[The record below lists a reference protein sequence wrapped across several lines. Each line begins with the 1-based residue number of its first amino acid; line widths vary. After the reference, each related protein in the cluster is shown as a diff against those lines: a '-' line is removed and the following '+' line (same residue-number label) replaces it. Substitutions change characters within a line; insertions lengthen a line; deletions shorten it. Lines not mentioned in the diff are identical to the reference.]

1 MPVISTNTA
10 ANSAVRYLNINAA
23 DQSASLSKLAS
34 GSRITQAADDAA
46 GLAISTRISS
56 DIATLN
62 QAATNATQAVSV
74 LQTAD
79 GGASNIS
86 DILERMKT
94 LATQSASGTVTDS
107 ERTYIDA
114 EFQELIE
121 QIDTIATGTRFNGES
136 LLDGTS
142 DFDTTAGGTEIVV
155 GSSADDTI
163 KVSIDELTS
172 SALDLSTSAAND
184 ITAELSG
191 VSIGIGQGAS
201 ATQIVLTIGST
212 DDAGAATTVN
222 VTLGASADTDG
233 DGVLTGEEIGDFLTT
248 DTTTTTA
255 LDAANVAISYSNG
268 TLTVSNSS
276 EATGSSSALSIGVD
290 TTATT
295 GTTFDADADGTVAG
309 DADGVLKALGFTS
322 DSSQSTISTK
332 GSGTSNIDVTTQ
344 DNATTALEA
353 IDAAIDKVSAA
364 RASIGAQE
372 SRFEFSS
379 ESIATS
385 IENLSAANSAITDVD
400 VASEEAKL
408 ASAEVKVQAAVA
420 AASSANDMTQNL
432 LKLLQ

>member
-10 ANSAVRYLNINAA
+10 ANSAVRYLNINASE
-23 DQSASLSKLAS
+23 QSSSLSKLAS
-34 GSRITQAADDAA
+34 GSRITQASDDAA

-56 DIATLN
+56 DVATLN

-142 DFDTTAGGTEIVV
+142 AFDKATGGTSIVV

-163 KVSIDELTS
+163 QVTIDSLTS
-172 SALDLSTSAAND
+172 ADLGLSMSKAND
-184 ITAELSG
+184 ITANLSNAA
-191 VSIGIGQGAS
+191 IGIGQGS
-201 ATQIVLTIGST
+201 GSTSIVLSVSVDGGTAV
-212 DDAGAATTVN
+212 D
-222 VTLGASADTDG
+222 VTLDSTTDTNG
-233 DGVLTGEEIGDFLTT
+233 DGVLSGDEIGAAFEASSVT
-248 DTTTTTA
+248 DA
-255 LDAANVAISYSNG
+255 EFSYANG
-268 TLTVSNSS
+268 QLTVSNTSDS
-276 EATGSSSALSIGVD
+276 TGSASSLSITVKTAD
-290 TTATT
+290 TDYTAAS
-295 GTTFDADADGTVAG
+295 GSSI
-309 DADGVLKALGFTS
+309 LKELGFTS
-322 DSSQSTISTK
+322 DTSATSVSSV
-332 GSGTSNIDVTTQ
+332 GSGTSAIDVTTQ
-344 DNATTALEA
+344 ANATSALDA
-353 IDAAIDKVSAA
+353 IDAAIDQVSAA

-385 IENLSAANSAITDVD
+385 IENLEAANSAITDVD

>member
-10 ANSAVRYLNINAA
+10 ANSAVRYLNLNAA
-23 DQSASLSKLAS
+23 EQSSSLSKLAS
-34 GSRITQAADDAA
+34 GSRITQASDDAA

-56 DIATLN
+56 DVATLN

-114 EFQELIE
+114 EFQELTE
-121 QIDTIATGTRFNGES
+121 QIDTIASGTRFNGES
-136 LLDGTS
+136 LLDGSSAFASST
-142 DFDTTAGGTEIVV
+142 GGTSIVV
-155 GSSADDTI
+155 GSSASDTI
-163 KVSIDELTS
+163 KVTIDDLTS
-172 SALDLSTSAAND
+172 STLGLSTSEAND
-184 ITAELSG
+184 ITANLSN
-191 VSIGIGQGAS
+191 VSIGIGQGTDAKS
-201 ATQIVLTIGST
+201 VVLSVSVDGGTAV
-212 DDAGAATTVN
+212 D
-222 VTLGASADTDG
+222 VTLDSAADSDG
-233 DGVLTGEEIGDFLTT
+233 DGVLSGNEIGAAFEAASVTGASFSYANGQLSISNTSTSTGSASSLSISVNTT
-248 DTTTTTA
+248 DTDYTA
-255 LDAANVAISYSNG
+255 
-268 TLTVSNSS
+268 
-276 EATGSSSALSIGVD
+276 ATGSSI
-290 TTATT
+290 
-295 GTTFDADADGTVAG
+295 
-309 DADGVLKALGFTS
+309 LKDLGFTS
-322 DSSQSTISTK
+322 DASATTISTT
-332 GSGTSNIDVTTQ
+332 GSGTQQLSVSTQ
-344 DNATTALEA
+344 DNATSALDT

-385 IENLSAANSAITDVD
+385 IENLEAANSAITDVD

>member
-184 ITAELSG
+184 ITADLSS
-191 VSIGIGQGAS
+191 VSIGIGQGTS

-212 DDAGAATTVN
+212 DDSGTATSVD

-248 DTTTTTA
+248 DTTTTAA
-255 LDAANVAISYSNG
+255 LTAANVSMSYSNG

-276 EATGSSSALSIGVD
+276 EATGSSSALSIGVN

-295 GTTFDADADGTVAG
+295 GTTFDADADGTVAA

-322 DSSQSTISTK
+322 DSSQSTISTV

>member
-10 ANSAVRYLNINAA
+10 ANSAVRYLNLNAA
-23 DQSASLSKLAS
+23 EQSSSLSKLAS
-34 GSRITQAADDAA
+34 GSRITQASDDAA

-56 DIATLN
+56 DVATLN

-121 QIDTIATGTRFNGES
+121 QIDTIASGTRFNGES

-142 DFDTTAGGTEIVV
+142 AFASSTGGTSIVV
-155 GSSADDTI
+155 GSSASDTI
-163 KVSIDELTS
+163 KVTIDDLTS
-172 SALDLSTSAAND
+172 STLGLSTSEAND
-184 ITAELSG
+184 ITANLSN
-191 VSIGIGQGAS
+191 VSIGIGQGTDAKS
-201 ATQIVLTIGST
+201 VVLSVSVDGGT
-212 DDAGAATTVN
+212 DVD
-222 VTLGASADTDG
+222 VTLDSAADSDG
-233 DGVLTGEEIGDFLTT
+233 DGVLSGNEIGAAFEAASVTGASFSYANGQLSISNTSTSTGSASSLSISVNTT
-248 DTTTTTA
+248 DTDYTA
-255 LDAANVAISYSNG
+255 
-268 TLTVSNSS
+268 
-276 EATGSSSALSIGVD
+276 ATGSSI
-290 TTATT
+290 
-295 GTTFDADADGTVAG
+295 
-309 DADGVLKALGFTS
+309 LKDLGFTS
-322 DSSQSTISTK
+322 DASATTISTT
-332 GSGTSNIDVTTQ
+332 GSGTQQLSVSTQ
-344 DNATTALEA
+344 ANATSALDT

-385 IENLSAANSAITDVD
+385 IENLEAANSAITDVD

>member
-10 ANSAVRYLNINAA
+10 ANSAVRYLNINASE
-23 DQSASLSKLAS
+23 QSSSLSKLAS
-34 GSRITQAADDAA
+34 GSRITQASDDAA

-56 DIATLN
+56 DVATLN

-142 DFDTTAGGTEIVV
+142 AFDKATGGTSIVV

-163 KVSIDELTS
+163 QVTIDSLTS
-172 SALDLSTSAAND
+172 ADLGLSMSKAND
-184 ITAELSG
+184 ITANLSNAA
-191 VSIGIGQGAS
+191 IGIGQGS
-201 ATQIVLTIGST
+201 GATSIVLTLGST
-212 DDAGAATTVN
+212 SVATDGTVSDTTTDI
-222 VTLGASADTDG
+222 TLGTAADTDG
-233 DGVLTGEEIGDFLTT
+233 DGVLSGDEIGAFLTT
-248 DTTTTTA
+248 DTATQTA
-255 LDAANVAISYSNG
+255 LETANISVSYSNG
-268 TLTVSNSS
+268 TLTLSNSS
-276 EATGSSSALSIGVD
+276 DATGSDSKLSVALN
-290 TTATT
+290 TT
-295 GTTFDADADGTVAG
+295 GTDYTAASGSSI
-309 DADGVLKALGFTS
+309 LKELGFTS
-322 DSSQSTISTK
+322 DTSATSVSTV
-332 GSGTSNIDVTTQ
+332 GSGTSAIDVTTQ
-344 DNATTALEA
+344 ANATSALDA
-353 IDAAIDKVSAA
+353 IDAAIDQVSAA

-385 IENLSAANSAITDVD
+385 IENLEAANSAITDVD

>member
-10 ANSAVRYLNINAA
+10 ANSAVRYLNLNAA
-23 DQSASLSKLAS
+23 EQSSSLSKLAS
-34 GSRITQAADDAA
+34 GSRITQASDDAA

-56 DIATLN
+56 DVVTLN

-142 DFDTTAGGTEIVV
+142 AFASSTGGTSIVV
-155 GSSADDTI
+155 GSSASDTI
-163 KVSIDELTS
+163 KVTIDDLTS
-172 SALDLSTSAAND
+172 ATLGLSTSEAND
-184 ITAELSG
+184 ITANLSN
-191 VSIGIGQGAS
+191 VSIGIGQGTDAKS
-201 ATQIVLTIGST
+201 VVLSVSVDGGTAV
-212 DDAGAATTVN
+212 D
-222 VTLGASADTDG
+222 VTLDSAADSDG
-233 DGVLTGEEIGDFLTT
+233 DGVLSGDEIGAAFEAASVTGASFSYANGQLSISNTSTSTGSASSLSISVNTT
-248 DTTTTTA
+248 DTDYTA
-255 LDAANVAISYSNG
+255 
-268 TLTVSNSS
+268 
-276 EATGSSSALSIGVD
+276 ATGSSI
-290 TTATT
+290 
-295 GTTFDADADGTVAG
+295 
-309 DADGVLKALGFTS
+309 LKDLGFTS
-322 DSSQSTISTK
+322 DASATTISTT
-332 GSGTSNIDVTTQ
+332 GSGTQKLSVSTQ
-344 DNATTALEA
+344 ANATSALDT

-385 IENLSAANSAITDVD
+385 IENLEAANSAITDVD

>member
-172 SALDLSTSAAND
+172 SALDLSTSSAND
-184 ITAELSG
+184 ITADLSS

-212 DDAGAATTVN
+212 DDSGTATSVN

-233 DGVLTGEEIGDFLTT
+233 DGVLTGEEIGDFLTS
-248 DTTTTTA
+248 DATTTA
-255 LDAANVAISYSNG
+255 ALTAANVSMTYSNG

-295 GTTFDADADGTVAG
+295 GTTFDADADGTVAA

-322 DSSQSTISTK
+322 DASQSTISTV

>member
-10 ANSAVRYLNINAA
+10 ANSAVRYLNLNAA
-23 DQSASLSKLAS
+23 EQSSSLSKLAS
-34 GSRITQAADDAA
+34 GSRITQASDDAA

-56 DIATLN
+56 DVATLN

-121 QIDTIATGTRFNGES
+121 QIDTIASGTRFNGES

-142 DFDTTAGGTEIVV
+142 AFASSTGGTSIVV
-155 GSSADDTI
+155 GSSASDTI
-163 KVSIDELTS
+163 KVTIDDLTS
-172 SALDLSTSAAND
+172 STLGLSTSEAND
-184 ITAELSG
+184 ITANLSN
-191 VSIGIGQGAS
+191 VSIGIGQGTDAKS
-201 ATQIVLTIGST
+201 VVLSVSVDGGTAV
-212 DDAGAATTVN
+212 D
-222 VTLGASADTDG
+222 VTLDSAADSDG
-233 DGVLTGEEIGDFLTT
+233 DGVLSGNEIGAAFEAASVTGASFSYANGQLSISNTSTSTGSASSLSISVNTT
-248 DTTTTTA
+248 DTDYTA
-255 LDAANVAISYSNG
+255 
-268 TLTVSNSS
+268 
-276 EATGSSSALSIGVD
+276 ATGSSI
-290 TTATT
+290 
-295 GTTFDADADGTVAG
+295 
-309 DADGVLKALGFTS
+309 LKDLGFTS
-322 DSSQSTISTK
+322 DASATTISTT
-332 GSGTSNIDVTTQ
+332 GSGTQQLSVSTQ
-344 DNATTALEA
+344 ANATSALDT

-385 IENLSAANSAITDVD
+385 IENLEAANSAITDVD